1 MKKQKKSIND
11 SFVVSYVKYP
21 VFFRPPPKKIKKKKK
36 ETKKDKKINKK

>member
-36 ETKKDKKINKK
+36 KRQKRQKNK

>member
-21 VFFRPPPKKIKKKKK
+21 VFFRPPPKKIKKKKRQK
-36 ETKKDKKINKK
+36 RQKSK

>member
-21 VFFRPPPKKIKKKKK
+21 VFFRPPPKKIKKK
-36 ETKKDKKINKK
+36 ETKKRQKNK